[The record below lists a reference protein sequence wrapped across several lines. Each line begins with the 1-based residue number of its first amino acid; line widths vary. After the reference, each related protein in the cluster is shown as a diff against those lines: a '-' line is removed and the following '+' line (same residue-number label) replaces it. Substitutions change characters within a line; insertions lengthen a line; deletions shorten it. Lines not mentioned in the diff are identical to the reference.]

1 MYYLPFQT
9 KPSIQDLT
17 VLHAW
22 ILMNIYGPEA
32 ENHSTRELRPQCW
45 IRTQEDLAATM
56 DLVELGLARS
66 FNGIFYRTW
75 AGEKEKERMY
85 GR

>member
-1 MYYLPFQT
+1 MPYNPF
-9 KPSIQDLT
+9 PSPPAMQDLT

-22 ILMNIYGPEA
+22 ILLNIYSPEA
-32 ENHSTRELRPQCW
+32 ESCSTREMKPQCW

-66 FNGIFYRTW
+66 FNGIFFRTSK
-75 AGEKEKERMY
+75 GEREMERLY
-85 GR
+85 SR